1 MSKKYE
7 TIYKKVNTPIVT
19 HMLNLMQWVYGDPHV
34 RGSYDEISINGEDK
48 KVAPL
53 FSALQAFIISSAISM
68 REPGQEK
75 ITVPTEEDVLK
86 NLDKIIALI
95 ETFLRQPV
103 RTSLVAG
110 LDKFI
115 TNGKFETKPVSDEEA
130 EMLFKKRPN

>member
-34 RGSYDEISINGEDK
+34 RGAYDEISVNGEDK
-48 KVAPL
+48 KVVPL
-53 FSALQAFIISSAISM
+53 FSAFQAFIISSAISM

-75 ITVPTEEDVLK
+75 ITTPTEEDVLK
-86 NLDKIIALI
+86 NLDRIIALI
-95 ETFLRQPV
+95 ETFLKQPV

-115 TNGKFETKPVSDEEA
+115 TNGEFEAKPLKDEEA
-130 EMLFKKRPN
+130 EMLFGKKVH

>member
-1 MSKKYE
+1 
-7 TIYKKVNTPIVT
+7 
-19 HMLNLMQWVYGDPHV
+19 MLNLMQWVYSDPHV
-34 RGSYDEISINGEDK
+34 RGAYDEISVNGEDQ
-48 KVAPL
+48 KVVPL
-53 FSALQAFIISSAISM
+53 FSAFQAFIISSAISM

-75 ITVPTEEDVLK
+75 ITIPTEENILK

-95 ETFLRQPV
+95 ETFLGQPI

-115 TNGKFETKPVSDEEA
+115 TNGEFKAKPVSDEEA

>member
-1 MSKKYE
+1 MNKKE
-7 TIYKKVNTPIVT
+7 DVRYKKVNTPIVT

-34 RGSYDEISINGEDK
+34 RGAYDEISVNGEDK
-48 KVAPL
+48 KIAPL

-75 ITVPTEEDVLK
+75 ITVPTEEDILK

-95 ETFLRQPV
+95 EMFLRQPI

-115 TNGKFETKPVSDEEA
+115 TNGEFKAKPVSDEDA
-130 EMLFKKRPN
+130 EMLFGKKAN